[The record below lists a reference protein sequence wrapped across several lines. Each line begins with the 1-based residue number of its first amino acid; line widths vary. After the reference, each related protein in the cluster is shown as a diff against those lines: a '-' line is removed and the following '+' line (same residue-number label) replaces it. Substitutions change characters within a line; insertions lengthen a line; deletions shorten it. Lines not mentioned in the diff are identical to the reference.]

1 MSHWSAMSSLGI
13 SAVLMGLSNLCLKAS
28 VGRSQRAALLV
39 TALITQPM
47 FWCGFLLFALS
58 SLLYIQILTSIS
70 LSTAYPVFVSIAFA
84 VVAVGAIVLFEER
97 LTTPKLLGSAFL
109 IAGIAL
115 IARG

>member
-1 MSHWSAMSSLGI
+1 MSSLAA
-13 SAVLMGLSNLCLKAS
+13 SAALMGISNLCLKVS
-28 VGRSQRAALLV
+28 LGRTQPAGVLVPGLLR
-39 TALITQPM
+39 QPM

-58 SLLYIQILTSIS
+58 SLIYIQVLSSIS

-84 VVAVGAIVLFEER
+84 VVAVGAMMLFEER

>member
-1 MSHWSAMSSLGI
+1 MLSLAVSAT
-13 SAVLMGLSNLCLKAS
+13 LMGISNLCLKAS
-28 VGRSQRAALLV
+28 LGRAPAGGLFSGVIR
-39 TALITQPM
+39 QPM
-47 FWCGFLLFALS
+47 FWCGFLLFAVS
-58 SLLYIQILTSIS
+58 SLIYIRILTSIS

-84 VVAVGAIVLFEER
+84 VVAVGAMLLFHER